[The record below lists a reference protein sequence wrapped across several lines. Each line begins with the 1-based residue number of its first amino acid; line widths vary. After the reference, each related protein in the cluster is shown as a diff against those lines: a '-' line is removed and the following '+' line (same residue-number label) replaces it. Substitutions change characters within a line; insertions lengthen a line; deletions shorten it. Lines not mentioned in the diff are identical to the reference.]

1 MTIVVISK
9 GSFTTVQLS
18 GVKNIA
24 YASGVYS
31 VTLSDNTVVQYSADD
46 YRISILW

>member
-31 VTLSDNTVVQYSADD
+31 VTLSDNTVVQYTADD